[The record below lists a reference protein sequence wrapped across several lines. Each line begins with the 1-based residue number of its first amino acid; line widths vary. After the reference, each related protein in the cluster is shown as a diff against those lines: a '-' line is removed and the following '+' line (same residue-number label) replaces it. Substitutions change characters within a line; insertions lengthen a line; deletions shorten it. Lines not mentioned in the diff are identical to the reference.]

1 MVDGVVAESR
11 LDFEDSGLDETTL
24 QELKQI
30 WQERLSGFG
39 IAKMP
44 WDPEPVESVPLID
57 SYGNGTAALGDVSIK
72 REEIYDPSSAAA
84 MRAAAHIQK
93 MAQENKTVMP
103 GIDQSVR
110 GIMSKVEQTTTPGQQ
125 QQQQQQQGLPNSQSS
140 SGDLLLPGSNPTAS
154 DVAIKDEPSQR
165 EEADKILLQ
174 KMTSSINSNSNNS
187 NNNINNND
195 NDGTDRS
202 VTQSTNAKLEMN
214 LSTDHSKKVSRT
226 NGAIDG
232 DSEEINSDLDDSED
246 ELNSGAED
254 EDDEG
259 GMIMLCLYDKVQR
272 VKNKWKYI
280 LKDGVANIN
289 GKDYVFSKGSGESE
303 W

>member
-1 MVDGVVAESR
+1 VVPTANKGKLYGSVVEGVVAESR

-44 WDPEPVESVPLID
+44 WDPEPVEPVSVID
-57 SYGNGTAALGDVSIK
+57 SYGNGTATTGDISIK
-72 REEIYDPSSAAA
+72 KEELYDPSSAAA

-93 MAQENKTVMP
+93 MAEDNKVAMP

-110 GIMSKVEQTTTPGQQ
+110 GIMSKVEQRPTQEQPQPSHTPHG
-125 QQQQQQQGLPNSQSS
+125 GLV
-140 SGDLLLPGSNPTAS
+140 LPGAKLAQTDGA
-154 DVAIKDEPSQR
+154 V
-165 EEADKILLQ
+165 EELPLSRQEVDKIILQ
-174 KMTSSINSNSNNS
+174 KIAT
-187 NNNINNND
+187 
-195 NDGTDRS
+195 TDRS
-202 VTQSTNAKLEMN
+202 VLEQRRVKLEIN
-214 LSTDHSKKVSRT
+214 VTVDQGRKILQVDGP
-226 NGAIDG
+226 NEG

-254 EDDEG
+254 EDEEG